1 MTKWVTKLLAMAHFV
16 VCKLMICISY
26 LSTKRICTAVVFI
39 CVKFFTK
46 NYYTVFFLIE

>member
-26 LSTKRICTAVVFI
+26 LSTKRIYTAVVFI

-46 NYYTVFFLIE
+46 NYTVFFLIE